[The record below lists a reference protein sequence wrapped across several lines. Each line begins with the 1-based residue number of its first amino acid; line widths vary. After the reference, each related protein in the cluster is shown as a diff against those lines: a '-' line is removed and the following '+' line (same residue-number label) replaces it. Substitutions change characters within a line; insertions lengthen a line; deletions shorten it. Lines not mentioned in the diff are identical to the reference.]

1 MKMSVW
7 MVIMEAVMELALIL
21 LAVELVL
28 VAVDMY

>member
-1 MKMSVW
+1 MSVW
-7 MVIMEAVMELALIL
+7 MVMMEDVMELALIL